1 MNSMEKDCV
10 SRYLLSIEI
19 VMSVWLQ
26 TWIVN
31 AHLQKMLQM
40 TILVNVKIVYV
51 FYLFFFLLF
60 KIGC

>member
-1 MNSMEKDCV
+1 MNSMEKGCV

-31 AHLQKMLQM
+31 AHLQTMLPM
-40 TILVNVKIVYV
+40 AILVNVKIVYV
-51 FYLFFFLLF
+51 LFVLFVLF
-60 KIGC
+60 KIDC